1 MEFSAESLQ
10 KINGLSMAVLNKP
23 SSELT
28 KAEAEKII
36 AFDMLSLPTELV
48 VTINDTRR
56 TEQQYCTNSYGGS
69 MKASLSG
76 ITQII
81 GKNSLEAEDVNTML
95 NTYLEEKMI
104 FLQLIKCKYA
114 SMEKALRD
122 LSRDAQV
129 KDKIVSIGRYAD
141 N

>member
-56 TEQQYCTNSYGGS
+56 TEQQYCTNSYGG
-69 MKASLSG
+69 
-76 ITQII
+76 
-81 GKNSLEAEDVNTML
+81 
-95 NTYLEEKMI
+95 
-104 FLQLIKCKYA
+104 
-114 SMEKALRD
+114 
-122 LSRDAQV
+122 
-129 KDKIVSIGRYAD
+129 
-141 N
+141 